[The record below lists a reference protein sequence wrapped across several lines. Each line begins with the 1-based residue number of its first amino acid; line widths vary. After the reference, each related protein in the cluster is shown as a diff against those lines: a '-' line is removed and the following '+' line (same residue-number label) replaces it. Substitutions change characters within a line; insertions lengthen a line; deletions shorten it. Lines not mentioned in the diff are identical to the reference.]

1 METDPASKE
10 RESKHILRQI
20 QDHLGEMHVK
30 LGALRESIGMVEV
43 FHHPSTN
50 TPTLNYITPRKNTA
64 WVSSSYLQQGLTH
77 LAQQDRLP
85 RVEYI
90 EGLYPP
96 AFARTLRDLGLEL
109 ERETLIMVY
118 KPGGIAGRP
127 TPALVERPLPDGIV
141 IRQVNDQD
149 GIGQWWYVWRNSHFD
164 VLSLGVEPLFV
175 GQDMQA
181 TWTGKQ
187 LDYILYHQG
196 FPAGVARVTFHKET
210 AHILAM
216 ALLKE
221 MRKPAMIQFL
231 QMAAVKGAL
240 ERGAKLV
247 FAPGEK
253 EAERRTA
260 RELGFMDFGS
270 IVCYAA
276 PSDAAK
282 ANRGSNGNN
291 NSSNNGNNLELSIL
305 AF

>member
-1 METDPASKE
+1 METEPASTE

-30 LGALRESIGMVEV
+30 LGALHESVGMTEV
-43 FHHPSTN
+43 YHHPTTN

-64 WVSSSYLQQGLTH
+64 WVSSTYLQQGLSH
-77 LAQQDRLP
+77 LAQYDRLP

-109 ERETLIMVY
+109 EHETLIMVY
-118 KPGGIAGRP
+118 KPGGIAGRT
-127 TPALVERPLPDGIV
+127 TPMLVERPLPEGIA
-141 IRQVNDQD
+141 IRQANDQES
-149 GIGQWWYVWRNSHFD
+149 IGQWWYVWRNSHYD

-175 GQDMQA
+175 GHDMQA

-187 LDYILYHQG
+187 LDYILYYGG
-196 FPAGVARVTFHKET
+196 FPAGVVRVSLHKET

-221 MRKPAMIQFL
+221 IRTPAMIQIL

-240 ERGAKLV
+240 ERGAKLI
-247 FAPGEK
+247 FAPGEE
-253 EAERRTA
+253 EAERRMA

-276 PSDAAK
+276 PNDTA
-282 ANRGSNGNN
+282 RGSHANN
-291 NSSNNGNNLELSIL
+291 MELSIL

>member
-1 METDPASKE
+1 METENPNIE

-30 LGALRESIGMVEV
+30 LGALRESVGMVEV
-43 FHHPSTN
+43 FHHPSTS

-64 WVSSSYLQQGLTH
+64 WVSGSYLQQGLAH
-77 LAQQDRLP
+77 LAQLERLP

-96 AFARTLRDLGLEL
+96 AFARTLRELGLEL

-118 KPGGIAGRP
+118 KPGGLAGHSTP
-127 TPALVERPLPDGIV
+127 TLLERPLPDGIS
-141 IRQVNDQD
+141 IRQVNDQES
-149 GIGQWWYVWRNSHFD
+149 IGHWWYVWRNGHYD

-181 TWTGKQ
+181 TWTGQQ
-187 LDYILYHQG
+187 LDYVLYRGG
-196 FPAGVARVTFHKET
+196 FPAGVVRVSLHKDT
-210 AHILAM
+210 AHISAI

-221 MRKPAMIQFL
+221 IRSPAMIQIL

-253 EAERRTA
+253 DAERRMA

-276 PSDAAK
+276 PDEVG
-282 ANRGSNGNN
+282 RGNHVNN
-291 NSSNNGNNLELSIL
+291 VELSIL

>member
-1 METDPASKE
+1 MESDAANNE

-30 LGALRESIGMVEV
+30 LGALRESVGMVEV
-43 FHHPSTN
+43 FHHPSTPI
-50 TPTLNYITPRKNTA
+50 PTLNYITPRKNTA

-96 AFARTLRDLGLEL
+96 AFARTLRDLGLAL

-118 KPGGIAGRP
+118 KPDGIAGRRTP
-127 TPALVERPLPDGIV
+127 TLAERPLPDGV
-141 IRQVNDQD
+141 VVRQVADQE
-149 GIGQWWYVWRNSHFD
+149 GIGQWWYVWRNGHFD

-181 TWTGKQ
+181 HWTGKQ
-187 LDYILYHQG
+187 LDYILYHNG
-196 FPAGVARVTFHKET
+196 FPSGVARVTFHKET

-216 ALLKE
+216 ALMKDI
-221 MRKPAMIQFL
+221 RTPAMIQIL
-231 QMAAVKGAL
+231 QTAAVKGAL
-240 ERGAKLV
+240 EHGAKLV

-253 EAERRTA
+253 EPERRMA
-260 RELGFMDFGS
+260 RKLGFVDFGS

-276 PSDAAK
+276 PIDAAK
-282 ANRGSNGNN
+282 ATRGNN
-291 NSSNNGNNLELSIL
+291 SDNGNNGNNMELSIL

>member
-1 METDPASKE
+1 MEIDPTSIE

-20 QDHLGEMHVK
+20 QDHVSEMHVK
-30 LGALRESIGMVEV
+30 LGALRESVGMVEV

-64 WVSSSYLQQGLTH
+64 WVSGSYLQQGLSH
-77 LAQQDRLP
+77 LVEQGRLP

-127 TPALVERPLPDGIV
+127 TPMLVERPLPDGIV
-141 IRQVNDQD
+141 IRQVTDQE
-149 GIGQWWYVWRNSHFD
+149 GIGQWWYVWRNVHFD

-181 TWTGKQ
+181 NWTGKQ
-187 LDYILYHQG
+187 SDYVLYRGG
-196 FPAGVARVTFHKET
+196 FPAGVVRISFHKET

-221 MRKPAMIQFL
+221 IRTPAMIQIL

-240 ERGAKLV
+240 EHGAKLV

-253 EAERRTA
+253 EAERRMA

-276 PSDAAK
+276 PGEVA
-282 ANRGSNGNN
+282 RGNYGNDGNN
-291 NSSNNGNNLELSIL
+291 MELSIL

>member
-1 METDPASKE
+1 MGVVMESDPASNE

-30 LGALRESIGMVEV
+30 LGALRESVGMVDV
-43 FHHPSTN
+43 FHHPTTN

-64 WVSSSYLQQGLTH
+64 WVSGSYLQQGLTH
-77 LAQQDRLP
+77 LSQQGRLP

-118 KPGGIAGRP
+118 KPGGIAGHP
-127 TPALVERPLPDGIV
+127 TPMLVERPLPDGIV
-141 IRQVNDQD
+141 IRQVTDQE
-149 GIGQWWYVWRNSHFD
+149 GIGQWWYVWRNGHFD

-181 TWTGKQ
+181 NWAGKQ
-187 LDYILYHQG
+187 LDYIMYRGG
-196 FPAGVARVTFHKET
+196 FPAGVARVSFHNET

-221 MRKPAMIQFL
+221 IRTPAMIQLL

-247 FAPGEK
+247 FAPGEN
-253 EAERRTA
+253 EAERRMA

-276 PSDAAK
+276 PDEIA
-282 ANRGSNGNN
+282 RGNHASNM
-291 NSSNNGNNLELSIL
+291 ELSIL